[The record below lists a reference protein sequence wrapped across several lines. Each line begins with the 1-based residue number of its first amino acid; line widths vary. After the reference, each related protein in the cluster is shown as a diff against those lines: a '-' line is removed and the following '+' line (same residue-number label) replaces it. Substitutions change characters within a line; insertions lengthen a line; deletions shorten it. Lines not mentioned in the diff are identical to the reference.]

1 MDSPSSLRSPLPRP
15 DPHAV
20 REVLYR
26 IGMIFSHCQ
35 YAVCGTAAMTAYGF
49 TARRPAHV
57 SIVCPAYT
65 REVVMSWA
73 AAAGL
78 QTYPE
83 DPDAFGVATAAGDT
97 YKVRVKYLA
106 TDDNHRF
113 DRLETMCMRV
123 GEDDTL
129 TQVLTLPALVN
140 QIAMAYVDERWGA
153 DRDVLAGDVAWLL
166 RRICEDGTGLQR
178 LEGARIPGVREP
190 AFWLGFSTAH
200 PVTAGLFYDAGFRP
214 CLESCPPCE
223 LDVDMIRESREP
235 QTQVETSASRHV
247 HFKQQQDPEDVS
259 APRPARRRGRDSV
272 SWLGGWSLHEPPL
285 TRAERRA
292 VASGKARLTDLRVKK
307 DRREL
312 SLTDALDKLFLG
324 FQR

>member
-78 QTYPE
+78 TTYPD

-113 DRLETMCMRV
+113 DRLETVCMRV
-123 GEDDTL
+123 GDDDTL

-140 QIAMAYVDERWGA
+140 QIAMVYVDERWA
-153 DRDVLAGDVAWLL
+153 MDRDVLAGDVAWLL

-190 AFWLGFSTAH
+190 AFWLAFSTAH

-214 CLESCPPCE
+214 CLEPCVSGDG
-223 LDVDMIRESREP
+223 DVDMIQESREP
-235 QTQVETSASRHV
+235 QVETSASRHV
-247 HFKQQQDPEDVS
+247 HLDKQQQDPEDVS
-259 APRPARRRGRDSV
+259 TPRTPRRRGRDSV
-272 SWLGGWSLHEPPL
+272 SWLGGWSLQEPRL

-292 VASGKARLTDLRVKK
+292 IATGRARLTDMRVRK
-307 DRREL
+307 DRREP